1 MKRNMVTSI
10 KEDAIMKYHPDLDW
24 QPSVTSILPIMQ
36 SAKHVLVLTGSGL
49 SAESGI
55 PEDEDVLPALRGEV
69 PLQHIKRLETY
80 AKEPELIW
88 GWCEWLRM
96 RSMKAQPNA
105 AHVAL
110 TRLAG
115 KITVTLATQNMDD
128 LHERAGS
135 HAVLHLDGYL
145 NHSSC
150 LSCRS
155 SHALPPDIPDE
166 PAHGRK
172 VAPPTCQHCGGTIRP
187 GIIWRSV
194 KNTQAWITTQT
205 VAKTCDV
212 LLLIGHPDTSATQRL
227 AVLVSRRGKPVIK
240 IGNEESTMNTFADVV
255 LKGSPSELL
264 PRLVDCVLQGETACS
279 Y

>member
-1 MKRNMVTSI
+1 
-10 KEDAIMKYHPDLDW
+10 MKYHPDLDW
-24 QPSVTSILPIMQ
+24 QPSVTSIMHIMQ
-36 SAKHVLVLTGSGL
+36 SAKHVLVVTGSGL

-55 PEDEDVLPALRGEV
+55 PEDEDVLPELRGEV

-88 GWCEWLRM
+88 GWCERLRM

-105 AHVAL
+105 AHHAL
-110 TRLAG
+110 AILAD
-115 KITVTLATQNMDD
+115 KMTVTLATQNMDD
-128 LHERAGS
+128 LHERAGN
-135 HAVLHLDGYL
+135 HAVLHLDGCL

-150 LSCRS
+150 ISCRS
-155 SHALPPDIPDE
+155 PHALTSDIPDE

-194 KNTQAWITTQT
+194 KNTQAWRTVQT
-205 VAKTCDV
+205 VAEKCDV
-212 LLLIGHPDTSATQRL
+212 LLLVGHPDTNTTQRL

-240 IGNEESTMNTFADVV
+240 IGNEESRMDIFADVV

-264 PRLVDCVLQGETACS
+264 PKLVDCVLPGETACS

>member
-1 MKRNMVTSI
+1 MKHHTN
-10 KEDAIMKYHPDLDW
+10 LNW
-24 QPSVTSILPIMQ
+24 QPSVTSIMRIMQ

-69 PLQHIKRLETY
+69 SLQHIKRLETY

-105 AHVAL
+105 ARQAL
-110 TRLAG
+110 TRLAE

-150 LSCRS
+150 ISCRS
-155 SHALPPDIPDE
+155 PHALPSDIPDE
-166 PAHGRK
+166 PALGRK
-172 VAPPTCQHCGGTIRP
+172 VAPPTCQHCGGIIRP

-194 KNTQAWITTQT
+194 KNTQAWLTTQA

-212 LLLIGHPDTSATQRL
+212 LLLVGHPDTSAAQRL

-255 LKGSPSELL
+255 LKESSSELL
-264 PRLVDCVLQGETACS
+264 PRLVDCVLQSEAACS